1 MVSQRV
7 WYDWATFTF
16 THIYKDIHALIPKTR
31 DCATLHGKRYRDFDA
46 SSGSWVGGSISDYTG
61 RREAMEWLTVEAAN
75 AGCENEGRSPR
86 ASLEAGKD
94 KSPKTSLL
102 LYLVLSRVQLF
113 CDPLGCNHPG
123 SSVHG
128 DSPGENSGVGCHA
141 LLQGIFP
148 TQGSNLCLPHC
159 RQILCHLRHQG
170 NPKSCL
176 ETSKWIQSHRH
187 LDF

>member
-1 MVSQRV
+1 M
-7 WYDWATFTF
+7 
-16 THIYKDIHALIPKTR
+16 
-31 DCATLHGKRYRDFDA
+31 
-46 SSGSWVGGSISDYTG
+46 
-61 RREAMEWLTVEAAN
+61 EAAN

-141 LLQGIFP
+141 LLQVKKMMLNSKGVKLRKTEQVIYH
-148 TQGSNLCLPHC
+148 TLALSSN
-159 RQILCHLRHQG
+159 RA
-170 NPKSCL
+170 
-176 ETSKWIQSHRH
+176 
-187 LDF
+187 